1 MEQLINILH
10 SNYLLLLGM
19 VILAGYFA
27 SLIVNKFK
35 LPGVTGYII
44 IGVILGNSV
53 LKILTPKVQ
62 SDFSILNDIALG
74 IIAFTIG
81 LELSPQK
88 LSKIGK
94 SVLWIAAGESVGAFL
109 LVTLASYLYLK
120 KVYMA
125 LIFGAIASATAPAAT
140 VMVINET
147 GARGVLTSTI
157 LAIVAIDDSFSLMI
171 YSFASVLAKS
181 LLGGGKI
188 TFHLAVVKP
197 VEEITIAIII
207 GIVIGAFFWGF
218 LKFFKIK
225 SSVELLTFFLGG
237 ILICDGIASS
247 FEVSELLANMSFG
260 IFISSFFPYLVNRL
274 NSTFSNFGPPI
285 YLAFFVIAGS
295 KLNLFAFKAVGILC
309 LIYFLSRAIGK
320 VVGASIGA
328 IISNAEEKV
337 KKYVGLG
344 LIPQVGV
351 AVALSL
357 VVAREFK
364 KFGQPGI
371 DLSSDVI
378 NILLFT
384 TIITEILGPFLT
396 KWALERA
403 GEIKK

>member
-157 LAIVAIDDSFSLMI
+157 LAS
-171 YSFASVLAKS
+171 
-181 LLGGGKI
+181 
-188 TFHLAVVKP
+188 
-197 VEEITIAIII
+197 
-207 GIVIGAFFWGF
+207 
-218 LKFFKIK
+218 
-225 SSVELLTFFLGG
+225 
-237 ILICDGIASS
+237 
-247 FEVSELLANMSFG
+247 
-260 IFISSFFPYLVNRL
+260 
-274 NSTFSNFGPPI
+274 
-285 YLAFFVIAGS
+285 
-295 KLNLFAFKAVGILC
+295 
-309 LIYFLSRAIGK
+309 
-320 VVGASIGA
+320 
-328 IISNAEEKV
+328 
-337 KKYVGLG
+337 
-344 LIPQVGV
+344 
-351 AVALSL
+351 
-357 VVAREFK
+357 
-364 KFGQPGI
+364 
-371 DLSSDVI
+371 
-378 NILLFT
+378 
-384 TIITEILGPFLT
+384 IIT
-396 KWALERA
+396 
-403 GEIKK
+403 